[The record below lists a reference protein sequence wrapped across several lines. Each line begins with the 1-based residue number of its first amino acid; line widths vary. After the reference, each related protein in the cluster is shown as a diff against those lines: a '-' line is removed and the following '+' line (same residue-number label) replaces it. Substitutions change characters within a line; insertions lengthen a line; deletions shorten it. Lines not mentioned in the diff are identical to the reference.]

1 MRRVGFGLVGL
12 VVGSALLL
20 FVEIQ
25 IARHGT
31 DLPEQD
37 FDLDIDAP
45 PEIPGVAGHW
55 LRLLWLGDSTA
66 AGVGASEAAATMP
79 RVVAQ
84 LVGRPLAQQVLAV
97 SGAQVAD
104 VIADQLPKVAAFQPD
119 VVLISVGANDTT
131 HLTRPGAFRKRYT
144 ELLRGLPEGVKVILL
159 GVPDMGAP
167 TRLAQP
173 LRAIAGWQGRRLDA
187 EVVTVARA
195 AGAAYVDIEGE
206 TGPAFRR
213 DPGRY
218 FAADDF
224 HPSNEGYTLW
234 AIAVIEVLN
243 RIV

>member
-1 MRRVGFGLVGL
+1 MRRVGVGLIGL
-12 VVGSALLL
+12 VVGFALLL

-25 IARHGT
+25 VARHGT

-37 FDLDIDAP
+37 FDLDLEAP

-55 LRLLWLGDSTA
+55 LRLVWLGDSTA
-66 AGVGASEAAATMP
+66 AGVGAADAAATIP

-84 LVGRPLAQQVLAV
+84 RLGRPVSQHVLAI
-97 SGAQVAD
+97 SGARVAD
-104 VIADQLPKVAAFQPD
+104 VIEDQLPKVASFRPD

-131 HLTRPGAFRKRYT
+131 HLTRRGEFRSRYT
-144 ELLRGLPEGVKVILL
+144 ELLAGLPAGVRVVLL

-187 EVVTVARA
+187 EVVKVARA
-195 AGAAYVDIEGE
+195 TGAAYVDIEGE

-224 HPSNEGYTLW
+224 HPNNEGYTLW
-234 AIAVIEVLN
+234 ADAVSEVLN